1 MLYIGSRI
9 QVYRKKAELSQEEFA
24 DKIGVSR
31 QAVSKWERDKAYPD
45 LDRLVCICEIL
56 DVQMDELIY
65 GEERKKQGEL
75 TQENLASN
83 NIVHMKNLRGRN
95 RVMRLKVI
103 FGIMTVLCIFS
114 IVMMLCC
121 LSGMSGATI
130 KIKTIMYVLRR
141 CTSSI
146 QRLICVILMM
156 MEER

>member
-9 QVYRKKAELSQEEFA
+9 QEYRKKAELSQEEFA

-83 NIVHMKNLRGRN
+83 NIVPVSYTHLTLPTNSL
-95 RVMRLKVI
+95 V
-103 FGIMTVLCIFS
+103 
-114 IVMMLCC
+114 
-121 LSGMSGATI
+121 
-130 KIKTIMYVLRR
+130 
-141 CTSSI
+141 
-146 QRLICVILMM
+146 
-156 MEER
+156 

>member
-9 QVYRKKAELSQEEFA
+9 QEYRKKAELSQEEFA

-95 RVMRLKVI
+95 RFMRLKVI
-103 FGIMTVLCIFS
+103 FGIMTVICIFS
-114 IVMMLCC
+114 
-121 LSGMSGATI
+121 SGATI